1 MKKKIHIIQL
11 GSIHIVC
18 YGKEQIQLVETSV
31 QEKILQV
38 QQKKNYQK
46 QLIIVSIF
54 TMSR

>member
-38 QQKKNYQK
+38 QQKKKLSEAAYHCFNIYNE
-46 QLIIVSIF
+46 
-54 TMSR
+54 